1 MELRVLHYFLAVA
14 REQNISAAAQSLHLT
29 QPTLS
34 RQLKELEEELGKQLM
49 VRGNRKI
56 TLTEEGMLLR
66 RRAEEILELVDRT
79 EKEVMQVDNT
89 ISGDIYIGTGET
101 DGVRQ
106 IARLANQLQRDY
118 PGIRFHIV
126 SGDAVDVCERLD
138 KGLLDF
144 GILLG
149 DIDKMKYHYL
159 ILPMRDTWGV
169 LMRRDSPLAQQKA
182 ISPQDLWDK
191 PLILSR
197 QVDNKSGLYRWL
209 RKEPTEL
216 HTVATYNLIYNAS
229 LMVDEGMGYAFTLDK
244 LVNTTGSNLCF
255 RPLEPRLELG
265 MYLVWKKSQ
274 RFSKPAELLLER
286 LQGYLALF
294 HGERGQPNTLREERT
309 DGSPHP

>member
-1 MELRVLHYFLAVA
+1 MELRVLQYFLAVA

-34 RQLKELEEELGKQLM
+34 RQLMELEKELGKQLM
-49 VRGNRKI
+49 IRGSRKI
-56 TLTEEGMLLR
+56 TLTEDGMRLR

-79 EKEVMQVDNT
+79 EKEVMQSDDTV
-89 ISGDIYIGTGET
+89 SGDIYIGTGET

-106 IARLANQLQRDY
+106 IVRAANQLQGSH

-126 SGDAVDVCERLD
+126 SGDAMDVCERLD

-149 DIDKMKYHYL
+149 DMDKTGYSCME
-159 ILPMRDTWGV
+159 LPMKDTWGV
-169 LMRRDSPLAQQKA
+169 LMRRDSPLAQRETV
-182 ISPQDLWDK
+182 SPRDLWDK

-209 RKEPTEL
+209 RKEPSEL

-244 LVNTTGSNLCF
+244 LVNTAGSNLCF
-255 RPLEPRLELG
+255 RPLKPKMELG

-274 RFSKPAELLLER
+274 LFSRAAELFLEQ
-286 LQGYLALF
+286 LQAQLVPL
-294 HGERGQPNTLREERT
+294 
-309 DGSPHP
+309 D

>member
-1 MELRVLHYFLAVA
+1 MELRVLQYFLAVA
-14 REQNISAAAQSLHLT
+14 KEQNISAAAQALHLT

-34 RQLKELEEELGKQLM
+34 RQLRDLEEELGKQLM
-49 VRGNRKI
+49 IRGSRKI
-56 TLTEEGMLLR
+56 TLTEDGMLLR
-66 RRAEEILELVDRT
+66 KRAEEILDLVGRT
-79 EKEVMQVDNT
+79 EKEISQSDET

-101 DGVRQ
+101 DGVRH
-106 IARLANQLQRDY
+106 IARTACQLQKSY
-118 PGIRFHIV
+118 PGILFHIV

-144 GILLG
+144 GVLLG
-149 DIDKMKYHYL
+149 DIDKTKYHYME
-159 ILPMRDTWGV
+159 LPMKDTWGV
-169 LMRRDSPLAQQKA
+169 LMQRSSPLAEKGA

-209 RKEPTEL
+209 GKEPTQL

-244 LVNTTGSNLCF
+244 LVNTIGSGLCF
-255 RPLEPRLELG
+255 RPLKPKLELG

-274 RFSKPAELLLER
+274 IFSRSMELFQEKLKENLSAFRE
-286 LQGYLALF
+286 G
-294 HGERGQPNTLREERT
+294 GE
-309 DGSPHP
+309 

>member
-1 MELRVLHYFLAVA
+1 MELRVLQYFLAVA

-34 RQLKELEEELGKQLM
+34 RQLMELEKELGKQLM
-49 VRGNRKI
+49 VRGSRKI
-56 TLTEEGMLLR
+56 TLTEDGMRLR

-79 EKEVMQVDNT
+79 EKEVMQSDDTV
-89 ISGDIYIGTGET
+89 SGDIYIGTGET

-106 IARLANQLQRDY
+106 IVRAANQLQGSH

-126 SGDAVDVCERLD
+126 SGDAMDVCERLD

-149 DIDKMKYHYL
+149 DMDKTRYSCME
-159 ILPMRDTWGV
+159 LPMKDTWGV
-169 LMRRDSPLAQQKA
+169 LMRRDSPLAQRETV
-182 ISPQDLWDK
+182 SPRDLWDK

-209 RKEPTEL
+209 RKEPSEL

-244 LVNTTGSNLCF
+244 LVNTAGSNLCF
-255 RPLEPRLELG
+255 RPLKPKMELG

-274 RFSKPAELLLER
+274 LFSRAAELFLEQ
-286 LQGYLALF
+286 LQAQLVPL
-294 HGERGQPNTLREERT
+294 
-309 DGSPHP
+309 D

>member
-1 MELRVLHYFLAVA
+1 MELRVLQYFLAVA

-49 VRGNRKI
+49 VRGSRKI
-56 TLTEEGMLLR
+56 VLTEEGMLLR
-66 RRAEEILELVDRT
+66 KRAEEILDLVGRT
-79 EKEVMQVDNT
+79 EKEIAQSDDTV
-89 ISGDIYIGTGET
+89 SGDIYIGTGET
-101 DGVRQ
+101 DGMRQ
-106 IARLANQLQRDY
+106 IARTAKQLQEHS
-118 PGIRFHIV
+118 PGIHFHIV

-144 GILLG
+144 GVLLG
-149 DIDKMKYHYL
+149 DIDKIKYHYL
-159 ILPMRDTWGV
+159 ELPKKDTWGI
-169 LMRRDSPLAQQKA
+169 LMRRDSPLAQQER
-182 ISPQDLWDK
+182 ILPQDLWDK

-209 RKEPTEL
+209 GREPEQL

-244 LVNTTGSNLCF
+244 LVNTRGSQLCF
-255 RPLEPRLELG
+255 RTLEPKLELG

-274 RFSKPAELLLER
+274 IFSKAAELFLER
-286 LQGYLALF
+286 LREQLF
-294 HGERGQPNTLREERT
+294 P
-309 DGSPHP
+309 

>member
-1 MELRVLHYFLAVA
+1 MELRVLQYFLAVA

-34 RQLKELEEELGKQLM
+34 RQLREMEEALGKQLM
-49 VRGNRKI
+49 IRGNRKI

-66 RRAEEILELVDRT
+66 KRAEEILELADRT
-79 EKEVMQVDNT
+79 EKEIMQSADTV
-89 ISGDIYIGTGET
+89 SGDIYIGTGET
-101 DGVRQ
+101 DGVRH
-106 IARLANQLQRDY
+106 IARTAHQLQQSY
-118 PGIRFHIV
+118 PGIHFHIV

-144 GILLG
+144 GVLLG
-149 DIDKMKYHYL
+149 DMDKAKYHYL
-159 ILPMRDTWGV
+159 ELPMKDTWGV
-169 LMRRDSPLAQQKA
+169 LMRRDSPLAGQDA
-182 ISPQDLWDK
+182 VSPRDLWDK

-209 RKEPTEL
+209 RREPAEL

-244 LVNTTGSNLCF
+244 LVNTTGSHLCF
-255 RPLEPRLELG
+255 RPLQPRLELG

-274 RFSKPAELLLER
+274 IFSKAAEVFLER
-286 LQGYLALF
+286 LQEQLI
-294 HGERGQPNTLREERT
+294 PSCEERN
-309 DGSPHP
+309 

>member
-1 MELRVLHYFLAVA
+1 MELRVLQYFLAVA

-49 VRGNRKI
+49 VRGSRKI
-56 TLTEEGMLLR
+56 VLTEEGMLLR
-66 RRAEEILELVDRT
+66 KRAEEILDLVGRT
-79 EKEVMQVDNT
+79 EKEIAQSDDTV
-89 ISGDIYIGTGET
+89 SGDIYIGTGET
-101 DGVRQ
+101 DGMRQ
-106 IARLANQLQRDY
+106 IARTAKQLQEHS
-118 PGIRFHIV
+118 PGIHFHIV

-144 GILLG
+144 GVLLG
-149 DIDKMKYHYL
+149 DIDKIKYHYL
-159 ILPMRDTWGV
+159 ELPMKDTWGI
-169 LMRRDSPLAQQKA
+169 LMRRDSPLAQQER
-182 ISPQDLWDK
+182 ILPQDLWDK

-209 RKEPTEL
+209 GREPEQL

-244 LVNTTGSNLCF
+244 LVNTRGSQLCV
-255 RPLEPRLELG
+255 RTLEPKLELG

-274 RFSKPAELLLER
+274 IFSKAAELFLER
-286 LQGYLALF
+286 LREQLF
-294 HGERGQPNTLREERT
+294 P
-309 DGSPHP
+309 

>member
-1 MELRVLHYFLAVA
+1 MELRVLQYFLAVA

-34 RQLKELEEELGKQLM
+34 RQLMELEKELGKQLM
-49 VRGNRKI
+49 VRGSRKI
-56 TLTEEGMLLR
+56 TLTEDGMRLR

-79 EKEVMQVDNT
+79 EKEVMQSDDTV
-89 ISGDIYIGTGET
+89 SGDIYIGTGET

-106 IARLANQLQRDY
+106 IVRAANQLQGSH

-126 SGDAVDVCERLD
+126 SGDAMDVCERLD

-149 DIDKMKYHYL
+149 DMDKTKYSCME
-159 ILPMRDTWGV
+159 LPMKDTWGV
-169 LMRRDSPLAQQKA
+169 LMRRDSPLAQRETV
-182 ISPQDLWDK
+182 SPRDLWDK

-197 QVDNKSGLYRWL
+197 QVDNKSGLHRWL
-209 RKEPTEL
+209 RKEPSEL

-244 LVNTTGSNLCF
+244 LVNTAGSNLCF
-255 RPLEPRLELG
+255 RPLKPKMELG

-274 RFSKPAELLLER
+274 LFSRAAELFLEQ
-286 LQGYLALF
+286 LQAQLVPL
-294 HGERGQPNTLREERT
+294 
-309 DGSPHP
+309 D

>member
-1 MELRVLHYFLAVA
+1 MELRVLQYFLAVA

-34 RQLKELEEELGKQLM
+34 RQLMELEKELGKQLM
-49 VRGNRKI
+49 IRGSRKI
-56 TLTEEGMLLR
+56 TLTEDGMRLR

-79 EKEVMQVDNT
+79 EKEVMQSDDTV
-89 ISGDIYIGTGET
+89 SGDIYIGTGET

-106 IARLANQLQRDY
+106 IVRAANQLQGSH

-126 SGDAVDVCERLD
+126 SGDAMDVCERLD

-149 DIDKMKYHYL
+149 DMDKTKYSCME
-159 ILPMRDTWGV
+159 LPMKDTWGV
-169 LMRRDSPLAQQKA
+169 LMRRDSPLAQQETV
-182 ISPQDLWDK
+182 SPRDLWDK

-209 RKEPTEL
+209 RKEPSEL

-244 LVNTTGSNLCF
+244 LVNTAGSNLCF
-255 RPLEPRLELG
+255 LPLKPRLELG

-274 RFSKPAELLLER
+274 LFSRAAELFLER
-286 LQGYLALF
+286 LQAQLVPL
-294 HGERGQPNTLREERT
+294 E
-309 DGSPHP
+309 

>member
-1 MELRVLHYFLAVA
+1 MELRVLQYFLAVA

-49 VRGNRKI
+49 VRGSRKI
-56 TLTEEGMLLR
+56 VLTEEGMLLR
-66 RRAEEILELVDRT
+66 KRAEEILDLVGRT
-79 EKEVMQVDNT
+79 EKEIAQSDDTV
-89 ISGDIYIGTGET
+89 SGDIYIGTGET
-101 DGVRQ
+101 DGMRQ
-106 IARLANQLQRDY
+106 IARTAKQLQEHS
-118 PGIRFHIV
+118 PGIHFHIV

-144 GILLG
+144 GVLLG
-149 DIDKMKYHYL
+149 DIDKIKYHYL
-159 ILPMRDTWGV
+159 ELPMKDTWGV
-169 LMRRDSPLAQQKA
+169 LMRRDSPLAQQER
-182 ISPQDLWDK
+182 ILPQDLWDK

-209 RKEPTEL
+209 GREPEQL

-244 LVNTTGSNLCF
+244 LVNTRGSQLCF
-255 RPLEPRLELG
+255 HTLEPKLELG

-274 RFSKPAELLLER
+274 IFSKAAELFLER
-286 LQGYLALF
+286 LREQLF
-294 HGERGQPNTLREERT
+294 P
-309 DGSPHP
+309 

>member
-197 QVDNKSGLYRWL
+197 QVDNKSGLYCWL

>member
-1 MELRVLHYFLAVA
+1 MELRVLQYFLAVA

-34 RQLKELEEELGKQLM
+34 RQLMELEKELGKQLM
-49 VRGNRKI
+49 IRGSRKI
-56 TLTEEGMLLR
+56 TLTEDGMRLR

-79 EKEVMQVDNT
+79 EKEVMQSDDTV
-89 ISGDIYIGTGET
+89 SGDIYIGTGET

-106 IARLANQLQRDY
+106 IVRAANQLQGSH

-126 SGDAVDVCERLD
+126 SGDAMDVCERLD

-149 DIDKMKYHYL
+149 DMDKTKYSCME
-159 ILPMRDTWGV
+159 LPMKDTWGV
-169 LMRRDSPLAQQKA
+169 LMRRESHLAQQETV
-182 ISPQDLWDK
+182 SPRDLWDK

-209 RKEPTEL
+209 RKEPSEL

-244 LVNTTGSNLCF
+244 LVNTAGSNLCF
-255 RPLEPRLELG
+255 RPLKPRLELG

-274 RFSKPAELLLER
+274 LFSRAAELFLER
-286 LQGYLALF
+286 LQAQLVPL
-294 HGERGQPNTLREERT
+294 E
-309 DGSPHP
+309 

>member
-1 MELRVLHYFLAVA
+1 MELRVLQYFLAVA

-34 RQLKELEEELGKQLM
+34 RQLMELEKELGKQLM
-49 VRGNRKI
+49 VRGSRKI
-56 TLTEEGMLLR
+56 TLTEDGMRLR

-79 EKEVMQVDNT
+79 EKEVMQSDDTV
-89 ISGDIYIGTGET
+89 SGDIYIGTGET

-106 IARLANQLQRDY
+106 IVRAANQLQGSH

-126 SGDAVDVCERLD
+126 SGDAMDVCERLD

-149 DIDKMKYHYL
+149 DMDKTKYSCME
-159 ILPMRDTWGV
+159 LPMKDTWGV
-169 LMRRDSPLAQQKA
+169 LMRRDSPLAQRETV
-182 ISPQDLWDK
+182 SPRDLWDK

-209 RKEPTEL
+209 RKEPSEL

-244 LVNTTGSNLCF
+244 LVNTAGSNLCF
-255 RPLEPRLELG
+255 RPLKPRLELG

-274 RFSKPAELLLER
+274 LFSRAAELFLEQ
-286 LQGYLALF
+286 LQAQLVPL
-294 HGERGQPNTLREERT
+294 
-309 DGSPHP
+309 D

>member
-1 MELRVLHYFLAVA
+1 MELRVLQYFLAVA
-14 REQNISAAAQSLHLT
+14 REQNISAAAQALHLT

-34 RQLKELEEELGKQLM
+34 RQLRDLEEELGKQLM
-49 VRGNRKI
+49 IRGSRKI
-56 TLTEEGMLLR
+56 TLTEDGMLLR
-66 RRAEEILELVDRT
+66 KRAEEILDLVGRT
-79 EKEVMQVDNT
+79 EKEIAQSDES

-101 DGVRQ
+101 DGIRQ
-106 IARLANQLQRDY
+106 IVKTARQLQKSY
-118 PGIRFHIV
+118 PGILFHIV

-149 DIDKMKYHYL
+149 DIDKVKYNYME
-159 ILPMRDTWGV
+159 LPMKDTWGV
-169 LMRRDSPLAQQKA
+169 LMQRSSPLAKKDA
-182 ISPQDLWDK
+182 VSPQDLWDK

-209 RKEPTEL
+209 KKEPSEL

-244 LVNTTGSNLCF
+244 LVNTTGSSLCF
-255 RPLEPRLELG
+255 RPLKPRLELG

-274 RFSKPAELLLER
+274 TFSRAMELFQDQ
-286 LQGYLALF
+286 LQENLTAL
-294 HGERGQPNTLREERT
+294 HKEEE
-309 DGSPHP
+309 

>member
-1 MELRVLHYFLAVA
+1 MELRVLQYFLAVA
-14 REQNISAAAQSLHLT
+14 REQNISAAAQSLYLT

-34 RQLKELEEELGKQLM
+34 RQLRELEEALGKQLM
-49 VRGNRKI
+49 IRGNRKI

-66 RRAEEILELVDRT
+66 KRAEEILELADRT
-79 EKEVMQVDNT
+79 EKEIMQSADTV
-89 ISGDIYIGTGET
+89 SGDIYIGTGET

-106 IARLANQLQRDY
+106 IARTAHQLQQSY
-118 PGIRFHIV
+118 PGIHFHIV

-144 GILLG
+144 GVLLG
-149 DIDKMKYHYL
+149 DMDKAKYHYL
-159 ILPMRDTWGV
+159 ELPMKDTWGV
-169 LMRRDSPLAQQKA
+169 LMRRDSPLAGQDA
-182 ISPQDLWDK
+182 VSPRDLWDK

-209 RKEPTEL
+209 RKEPAEL

-244 LVNTTGSNLCF
+244 LVNTTGSDLCF
-255 RPLEPRLELG
+255 RPLQPRLELG

-274 RFSKPAELLLER
+274 IFSKAAELFLER
-286 LQGYLALF
+286 LQEQLI
-294 HGERGQPNTLREERT
+294 PSCEER
-309 DGSPHP
+309 S

>member
-1 MELRVLHYFLAVA
+1 MELRVLQYFLAVA

-49 VRGNRKI
+49 VRGSRKI
-56 TLTEEGMLLR
+56 TLTEDGMLLR
-66 RRAEEILELVDRT
+66 KRAEEILELVDRT
-79 EKEVMQVDNT
+79 EKEVMQSDEA
-89 ISGDIYIGTGET
+89 ISGDVYIGTGET

-106 IARLANQLQRDY
+106 LARAATRLQKHY
-118 PGIRFHIV
+118 PAIRFHIA
-126 SGDAVDVCERLD
+126 SGDAADVCERLD

-144 GILLG
+144 GVLLG
-149 DIDKMKYHYL
+149 DIDKIKYHYL
-159 ILPMRDTWGV
+159 ELPMKDTWGV
-169 LMRRDSPLAQQKA
+169 LMRRDSPLAQQER
-182 ISPQDLWDK
+182 ILPQDLWDK

-209 RKEPTEL
+209 GREPEQL

-244 LVNTTGSNLCF
+244 LVNTRGSQLCF
-255 RPLEPRLELG
+255 RTLEPKLELG

-274 RFSKPAELLLER
+274 IFSKAAELFLER
-286 LQGYLALF
+286 LREQLF
-294 HGERGQPNTLREERT
+294 P
-309 DGSPHP
+309 

>member
-1 MELRVLHYFLAVA
+1 MELRVLQYFLAVA

-49 VRGNRKI
+49 VRGSRKI
-56 TLTEEGMLLR
+56 VLTEEGMLLR
-66 RRAEEILELVDRT
+66 KRAEEILDLVGRT
-79 EKEVMQVDNT
+79 EKEIAQSDDTV
-89 ISGDIYIGTGET
+89 SGDIYIGTGET
-101 DGVRQ
+101 DGMRQ
-106 IARLANQLQRDY
+106 IARTAKQLQEHS
-118 PGIRFHIV
+118 PGIHFHIV

-144 GILLG
+144 GVLLG
-149 DIDKMKYHYL
+149 DIDKIKYHYL
-159 ILPMRDTWGV
+159 ELPMKDTWGV
-169 LMRRDSPLAQQKA
+169 LMRRDSPLAQQER
-182 ISPQDLWDK
+182 ILPQDLWDK

-209 RKEPTEL
+209 GREPEQL

-244 LVNTTGSNLCF
+244 LVNTRGSQLCF
-255 RPLEPRLELG
+255 RTLEPKLELG

-274 RFSKPAELLLER
+274 IFSKAADLFLER
-286 LQGYLALF
+286 LREQLF
-294 HGERGQPNTLREERT
+294 P
-309 DGSPHP
+309 